1 MSGVDIDQL
10 RISIEAKAASAR
22 SELSGLASAV
32 GKLKSDL
39 GGSESAIRGFNSAL
53 DGLSGHNDAISSLG
67 NLADAA
73 SRLNGVKISSTIGR
87 NLESLKQA
95 ASGFPDSA
103 NLAAAADAVSRLN
116 GVKVSKTIGTSLE
129 AASKGI
135 ESLNGVEIN
144 ASKFKQLSA
153 ALTSLANIPR
163 NSLTS
168 TFNALK
174 SLPDVKKA
182 IDGVDMGQLAAK
194 CNQLS
199 AALGSLPAKMQAVN
213 SGLRTT
219 VKYLQSAGS
228 IGATAFTG
236 ATTGVS
242 SLLSKIWGIG
252 KTVGSLAAI
261 RQGFSTV
268 ATAIGGVVEKA
279 NRYVEDMNLFN
290 VALGG
295 YAGQARQYAQQ
306 VSDAMGI
313 NIQDWL
319 RNQGTLTTMAKG
331 MGVAE
336 DSAYTMGKQL
346 TQLSYDLASLYNMS
360 DGAAFEKIRAGLA
373 GELEPLR
380 ALGYDLSV
388 ARLQQEAYNLG
399 IDESVSSMT
408 QAEKAQLRYY
418 AIMNQVSWAHGDM
431 ARSLSSPANAMRV
444 FAGACNTAATNI
456 GKIFLPMIKAIMPV
470 CIQAAKT
477 VATLANMLADLTG
490 GNQIAN
496 VDYSS
501 GGLGSMASDAE
512 DAASALDDAGD
523 AAGGTGSKAG
533 KAAKQV
539 KELKRQLM
547 GFDEINMFSKQS
559 DGSGSGSGGG
569 GGGSGGGGG
578 AGGGSIPIQT
588 YDFLGNGNEL
598 SDRMKDLVARLSK
611 AWAPLL
617 EAVKAVAL
625 AIRNQFRD
633 LDIAG
638 AAVNAFAAFN
648 NLLSNFV
655 RQCIEI
661 LGPLAVAFNFP
672 ETLALSFDLFA
683 QMCLTLSA
691 AINGVG
697 TMVKNFSD
705 TALIPLAAWIGD
717 KLRGAIFTC
726 IDVLQAWQNWFMG
739 NIDALARLGKAA
751 GNGAALVLRLAM
763 AFSDGAFAVAAVA
776 FRALN
781 AVLQQLLTVLAGSPQ
796 ATQAATL
803 LGAALTALAI
813 GNGIAIAIGALG
825 GAFEK
830 MAYSM
835 ASGSSDAT
843 GKIKLL
849 STEVGSNLKKSL
861 SDAGA
866 GIQLVY
872 EAIKEKLSPVV
883 EKAKTFFTNLGTAGI
898 NMGKSIVNGIKNVP
912 QNFTD
917 LITKVKSLTI
927 ETVKQKAAQLLA
939 NAQLAL
945 TNTQAKLAAAG
956 MKVAATAT
964 TLAKTAVTGLKAAL
978 GGIIGLGISLLLTAL
993 ATHIGDIVD
1002 WLSNLITNVREAC
1015 PPFNALCTAIETV
1028 CGWIDSLTGGFL
1040 STVGSWVGELLGIS
1054 DATAG
1059 VTDNTREANDVLAE
1073 EQRRV
1078 NDNLE
1083 SIREYEKSHNNLADA
1098 LAVAGMSEQEF
1109 AQHLED
1115 TGQTFEDVK
1124 SAQESFV
1131 AATVNG
1137 FGAID
1142 SSAQLSLDS
1151 VNENLANNIAVQRQW
1166 SDDLVALMS
1175 QTGLDANSSL
1185 IQSLESAGPGKM
1197 SEALHE
1203 VVTNP
1208 TSEKSQEFLQLMAQA
1223 GEMSCAELA
1232 TAMKNGTGTV
1242 SEASGAVADA
1252 ATVDVTDANYNSGT
1266 AAVDGLS
1273 SGLTDATADATAAA
1287 RGVSDAVVQAFNGGT
1302 GYQAAFDAGRN
1313 MSGGLGDGIADAQ
1326 PDATTKAASV
1336 MSAAVNAFNG
1346 GTGYNKANS
1355 AGRNLAGG
1363 YADGISAAAGQS
1375 RSNAQAAMNAVVR
1388 ALNGGAG
1395 TSGAKAAG
1403 NQLMQGYLSGIQSLV
1418 SSVSSAASGARTKVV
1433 TALNGGAGTSA
1444 ARAAGSQLMGG
1455 YRSGLQSQTASA
1467 ASAAR
1472 SAASQVASALQ
1483 SKAGAAM
1490 AAGSQTIGGYVSG
1503 LRAGAAAAG
1512 GAGSSAAGNAVSG
1525 LSRGGSGA
1533 YASGRNLMQG
1543 YIDGINSKSNS
1554 VYWAAY
1560 NTAKRAVDA
1569 VNRAQRS
1576 HSPSKL
1582 TFKSGVWFGEGYEN
1596 GIDSMG
1602 SSVASTV
1609 QSMVSDA
1616 LDVTSAASKMGAA
1629 AGKSYSAALGGSIDP
1644 TALSSI
1650 MEYGEVAARTANVSY
1665 GSGYAKSATGHAQ
1678 ASLELDDDAMSKT
1691 ITAAVARGLLSI
1703 RGAVGGGGQ
1712 SGPDTTIVL
1721 RVGNEDLARAV
1732 ARGNDSLARRGVVAF
1747 G

>member
-1 MSGVDIDQL
+1 MSSVDIDQL

-22 SELSGLASAV
+22 SELSGLASDV
-32 GKLKSDL
+32 GKLKSNL
-39 GGSESAIRGFNSAL
+39 GGSESAIRSFNTAL
-53 DGLSGHNDAISSLG
+53 DGLSGHNDAITSLG
-67 NLADAA
+67 NLANAVGQ
-73 SRLNGVKISSTIGR
+73 LNGVKISSTIGK

-95 ASGFPDSA
+95 ASGFPDST
-103 NLAAAADAVSRLN
+103 NLAAAANAVSKLN
-116 GVKVSKTIGTSLE
+116 GVKISKTIGTSLE

-135 ESLNGVEIN
+135 ESLNGTTID
-144 ASKFKQLSA
+144 ASKFDKLSA
-153 ALTSLANIPR
+153 ALTTLANIPK

-168 TFNALK
+168 TFNALLK
-174 SLPDVKKA
+174 LKQVMDVL
-182 IDGVDMGQLAAK
+182 DNTDMGALATK
-194 CNQLS
+194 CQQLS
-199 AALGSLPAKMQAVN
+199 DALGNLPAKMQAVN

-219 VKYLQSAGS
+219 VKYLQSSG
-228 IGATAFTG
+228 GAFNTASS
-236 ATTGVS
+236 GVS
-242 SLLSKIWGIG
+242 GFISKLWSIS

-261 RQGFSTV
+261 KGVFNTI
-268 ATAIGGVVEKA
+268 TNTIGSCVDKA

-295 YAGQARQYAQQ
+295 YADQARGYAQQ

-319 RNQGTLTTMAKG
+319 RNQGTFTTMAKG

-336 DSAYTMGKQL
+336 DSAYTMGQQL
-346 TQLSYDLASLYNMS
+346 TQLSYDLASLYNTT
-360 DGAAFEKIRAGLA
+360 DTEAFEKVRAGLA

-399 IDESVSSMT
+399 IDKSVSSMT

-418 AIMNQVSWAHGDM
+418 AIMNQVTWAHGDM
-431 ARSLSSPANAMRV
+431 ARSLDSPANAMRV

-456 GKIFLPMIKAIMPV
+456 GKIFLPMIKAIMPL

-490 GNQIAN
+490 GNQIADVN
-496 VDYSS
+496 YSG

-512 DAASALDDAGD
+512 DAASALDDAGN

-559 DGSGSGSGGG
+559 DSSGSGGGGGGGGSGSGGG
-569 GGGSGGGGG
+569 GGT
-578 AGGGSIPIQT
+578 GGGSIPIQT

-598 SDRMKDLVARLSK
+598 SDRMKDMVDRLCK
-611 AWAPLL
+611 AWVPLL

-638 AAVNAFAAFN
+638 AAVNAFVAFN

-655 RQCIEI
+655 RQCVEI
-661 LGPLAVAFNFP
+661 LGPLVVAFNFP
-672 ETLALSFDLFA
+672 ETLALSFDLLA

-705 TALIPLAAWIGD
+705 TALIPLAAWIGT
-717 KLRGAIFTC
+717 KLRDAIYLC
-726 IDVLQAWQNWFMG
+726 IAVMQSWQDWFQE
-739 NIDALARLGKAA
+739 NIQGLADLGKAA
-751 GNGAALVLRLAM
+751 GEGAGLVLQLAM
-763 AFSDGAFAVAAVA
+763 ALADSAFSAAA
-776 FRALN
+776 TIISGLN
-781 AVLQQLLTVLAGSPQ
+781 AVLQSLLTVLVNSGEAKVAVG
-796 ATQAATL
+796 L
-803 LGAALTALAI
+803 LAAALTALAI
-813 GNGIAIAIGALG
+813 GNGIAIAIEALS

-835 ASGSSDAT
+835 ASGSSDAA
-843 GKIKLL
+843 GRIKLL

-861 SDAGA
+861 SDAEA
-866 GIQLVY
+866 SIQLVY

-883 EKAKTFFTNLGTAGI
+883 DKAKTFFTNLGTAGI
-898 NMGKSIVNGIKNVP
+898 NMGKSIVDGIKNVP
-912 QNFTD
+912 QNFAN
-917 LITKVKSLTI
+917 LIAKVKSLTI

-945 TNTQAKLAAAG
+945 TSAQAKLAAAG
-956 MKVAATAT
+956 MKVVATAT

-993 ATHIGDIVD
+993 VTHIGDIVD
-1002 WLSNLITNVREAC
+1002 WMGNLIANVREAC
-1015 PPFNALCTAIETV
+1015 PPFNALCTAIEAV

-1054 DATAG
+1054 DATAK
-1059 VTDNTREANDVLAE
+1059 VTDNTKEANDVLAE

-1083 SIREYEKSHNNLADA
+1083 SMREYEKSHDNLSDA
-1098 LAVAGMSEQEF
+1098 LAVACMDEEKFQ
-1109 AQHLED
+1109 QYLTD

-1124 SAQESFV
+1124 QKQDDFV
-1131 AATVNG
+1131 NNTING
-1137 FGAID
+1137 FEKID
-1142 SSAQLSLDS
+1142 ASSQMSLDS
-1151 VNENLANNIAVQRQW
+1151 VNENLASNIAVQQQW
-1166 SDDLVALMS
+1166 SDDLVTLMS

-1185 IQSLESAGPGKM
+1185 IKSLESAGPGKM

-1208 TSEKSQEFLQLMAQA
+1208 TSEKSQEFLQLMSQA

-1232 TAMKNGTGTV
+1232 AAMKNGTGTV

-1252 ATVDVTDANYNSGT
+1252 ATVDVTEANYNSGT
-1266 AAVDGLS
+1266 EAVDGFS

-1287 RGVSDAVVQAFNGGT
+1287 KGVSDAVVQSFNGGD
-1302 GYQAAFDAGRN
+1302 GYLAAFDAGRN

-1336 MSAAVNAFNG
+1336 MSAAVEAFNG
-1346 GTGYNKANS
+1346 GTGYNQAKS
-1355 AGRNLAGG
+1355 AGKNLAGG

-1375 RSNAQAAMNAVVR
+1375 KSKAQAAMNAVVQ
-1388 ALNGGAG
+1388 ALNGGSG
-1395 TSGAKAAG
+1395 TSGARGAG
-1403 NQLMQGYLSGIQSLV
+1403 TQLMQGYLNGIQSLV
-1418 SSVSSAASGARTKVV
+1418 SSVSSAASGARAKVV

-1455 YRSGLQSQTASA
+1455 YRSGLQSQVASA
-1467 ASAAR
+1467 AGTAR

-1490 AAGSQTIGGYVSG
+1490 SAGSQTIGGYVSG
-1503 LRAGAAAAG
+1503 LRAGA
-1512 GAGSSAAGNAVSG
+1512 SAAGSAGSGAAWNAVSG
-1525 LSRGGSGA
+1525 LSHGGSGA
-1533 YASGRNLMQG
+1533 YTSGRNLMQG
-1543 YIDGINSKSNS
+1543 YIDGINSKSSS

-1609 QSMVSDA
+1609 KSMVSDA

-1629 AGKSYSAALGGSIDP
+1629 AGESYSKALGGSIDP
-1644 TALSSI
+1644 ASIANILS
-1650 MEYGEVAARTANVSY
+1650 YGESQARTADVSY
-1665 GSGYAKSATGHAQ
+1665 GSKYAPAATRHAQ
-1678 ASLELDDDAMSKT
+1678 TAWETDDALMTQT
-1691 ITAAVARGLLSI
+1691 IASAVARGVLSVQT
-1703 RGAVGGGGQ
+1703 VGGSSKASGG
-1712 SGPDTTIVL
+1712 DTTIVL
-1721 RVGNEDLARAV
+1721 RVGNEDIARASLKGQ
-1732 ARGNDSLARRGVVAF
+1732 ASLARRGVVEF